1 MKAVLIDGYI
11 DEPAALGVP
20 PYISPYI
27 RYTYG
32 ALLKMG
38 AFVEYITIDE
48 IRKKDLW
55 RFNADILVIYGG
67 TTVPGHYLSGTP
79 ITLAEIKK
87 ILNEN
92 SKSTRIISGPVTLA
106 YTIKGGSVAIL
117 PDFDAEY
124 VVRGDVWAFFPDM
137 ENPGAKDDYNLVN
150 ELSILGAELL
160 KEHPLYPNV
169 ICEIEVSRGCE
180 RNSFCSFCT
189 EPILH
194 GRLRSRDI
202 SGIIREVEALYKSG
216 CRAFR
221 LGRSANIIAFMSEKN
236 SGFPNPSALLDLYSG
251 IRSVAPDIEVLH
263 TDNANP
269 SFIARHKDSYKI
281 IEIIAKYNTPGDI
294 LSLGAESFDP
304 RVLKKNNIGSSPEE
318 VKIAIEI
325 INEIGSFRVDGVP
338 KLLPGVN
345 VLHGL
350 LGENE
355 STYEINYE
363 FLKKTLDDGLL
374 LRRINIR
381 QVMVYPGTP
390 LWRSNQKF
398 GVNKK
403 LFKVWKEKIR
413 KEIDLPM
420 MRRVF
425 PIGTILRGVIPEKR
439 EGKLLFGRQLG
450 TYPVLVGSY
459 SKFEKKSDLIVVNH
473 GPRSLTGILYPVDFN
488 KLSYDELRS
497 INGMGKKRAKEVIMK
512 RPFTGIDDMRNRLSR
527 ETFEILERLLR

>member
-1 MKAVLIDGYI
+1 M
-11 DEPAALGVP
+11 
-20 PYISPYI
+20 
-27 RYTYG
+27 
-32 ALLKMG
+32 
-38 AFVEYITIDE
+38 
-48 IRKKDLW
+48 
-55 RFNADILVIYGG
+55 
-67 TTVPGHYLSGTP
+67 
-79 ITLAEIKK
+79 
-87 ILNEN
+87 
-92 SKSTRIISGPVTLA
+92 
-106 YTIKGGSVAIL
+106 
-117 PDFDAEY
+117 
-124 VVRGDVWAFFPDM
+124 
-137 ENPGAKDDYNLVN
+137 
-150 ELSILGAELL
+150 
-160 KEHPLYPNV
+160 
-169 ICEIEVSRGCE
+169 
-180 RNSFCSFCT
+180 
-189 EPILH
+189 
-194 GRLRSRDI
+194 

-281 IEIIAKYNTPGDI
+281 IEVIAKYNTPGDI

-304 RVLKKNNIGSSPEE
+304 RVLKQNNIGSSPEE
-318 VKIAIEI
+318 VRIAIEI
-325 INEIGSFRVDGVP
+325 INEIGSFRVDGIP

-345 VLHGL
+345 ILHGL
-350 LGENE
+350 LEEDE
-355 STYEINYE
+355 STYEINYK

-420 MRRVF
+420 MKRVF
-425 PIGTILRGVIPEKR
+425 PIGTILKGVIPEKM

-459 SKFEKKSDLIVVNH
+459 SNFEKKSDLIVVNH
-473 GPRSLTGILYPVDFN
+473 GPRSLTGILYPVDVN

-497 INGMGKKRAKEVIMK
+497 IDGMGKKRAKEVIMK
-512 RPFTGIDDMRNRLSR
+512 RPFSGIDDMRNRLSK